1 MKKQLF
7 SVSVIAICLLSSCA
21 QTPENIE
28 GANHNIDLKSTNK
41 VSVEH
46 ILDDFDEAFKTEY
59 TKFKLPDKSSVI
71 INQPEGVYDL
81 ELKYVNSEKSL
92 EWLKEKV
99 YKLTE
104 TFNVKSYGNLESI
117 GKTAYILANENEQVR
132 VDMFSEPY
140 YYFSKDEISLNDM
153 TLEKIEYVDRI
164 KEENLNKKYNK
175 IIDKSVD
182 CANKIN
188 KEFGG
193 ALTNIPFD
201 LYIRNYIGEEFY
213 ELSLQPVY
221 KGVGI
226 QCITPTYNNENIEND
241 NIIIS
246 DLFDMR
252 LLYNTNLKLYL
263 YVSCNNYTSSMS
275 KPIDKIISFKGAC
288 DILEEELAPNVS
300 MEFDD
305 VKLWYEPRGTILD
318 ATTEDGFDGSK
329 TTKCTPKWFF
339 ISDNEEDSGLYH
351 AINYVTVDCVTGEIE
366 VFFPG

>member
-1 MKKQLF
+1 MFTLT
-7 SVSVIAICLLSSCA
+7 SCA
-21 QTPENIE
+21 QAHDSIQSN
-28 GANHNIDLKSTNK
+28 NHKTDSDNK
-41 VSVEH
+41 YSYVSVEH
-46 ILDDFDEAFKTEY
+46 ILDDFDEAFETEY

-305 VKLWYEPRGTILD
+305 VKLWYEPRSSIGVLEEANKNI
-318 ATTEDGFDGSK
+318 
-329 TTKCTPKWFF
+329 KCTPKWFF

>member
-1 MKKQLF
+1 MKKRIIP
-7 SVSVIAICLLSSCA
+7 VSLIVLCILSSCS
-21 QTPENIE
+21 QTPDNIQ
-28 GANHNIDLKSTNK
+28 GNNHNVGLNSENDK

-46 ILDDFDEAFKTEY
+46 ILDDFDEAFETKY
-59 TKFKLPDKSSVI
+59 SKFKLPDKSSVI
-71 INQPEGVYDL
+71 INQPEEICNL
-81 ELKYVNSEKSL
+81 QLKFVNSEKDMN
-92 EWLKEKV
+92 WLKEKV

-104 TFNVKSYGNLESI
+104 TFNVKSYGDLESI

-153 TLEKIEYVDRI
+153 TLEKIEYTDRI
-164 KEENLNKKYNK
+164 KEKNLNKKYNE

-188 KEFGG
+188 IEFGG
-193 ALTNIPFD
+193 TLTNIPLD
-201 LYIRNYIGEEFY
+201 LYIRNYKGEEFY
-213 ELSLQPVY
+213 ELNLQPTY
-221 KGVGI
+221 KGIGV
-226 QCITPTYNNENIEND
+226 QCITPTYNNEYIEND
-241 NIIIS
+241 NIIVS

-275 KPIDKIISFKGAC
+275 EPMDKIISFKGAC
-288 DILEEELAPNVS
+288 DILEEELASNVS
-300 MEFDD
+300 MKFDD
-305 VKLWYEPRGTILD
+305 VKLWYEPRSSIGVLEESNKNI
-318 ATTEDGFDGSK
+318 
-329 TTKCTPKWFF
+329 KCTPKWFF